1 MLCDKEKKILKER
14 LKDLYCNDCDIIICG
29 SDCGC
34 GCDCD
39 CDCGCCDNVA
49 TSICDCCVEPMEI
62 LLNQL
67 RNILSPGATIQV
79 TLDTGVTQSFQPNQ
93 IVSINDSI
101 INIQNTSFISICNI
115 SRVRWR
121 NINTINQLNLL
132 QAECTCEEC
141 DCCERPVRENLSNFI
156 NNNIAL
162 QFKGQQTPNTSQS
175 LTVRKVGL
183 GILVGQN
190 ITDGAPDAYS
200 ICKITRF
207 NAI

>member
-1 MLCDKEKKILKER
+1 MLCYKDKRNLQQKLEE
-14 LKDLYCNDCDIIICG
+14 LYCNKCDICLC
-29 SDCGC
+29 SC
-34 GCDCD
+34 
-39 CDCGCCDNVA
+39 NFA
-49 TSICDCCVEPMEI
+49 TNICDCCVDPMEN

-67 RNILSPGATIQV
+67 RSILTPEATIQV
-79 TLDTGVTQSFQPNQ
+79 TLDTGATQSFQVNQ
-93 IVSINDSI
+93 IVSIQDSI

-121 NINTINQLNLL
+121 DINTINQINLL
-132 QAECTCEEC
+132 PAVCTCGEC
-141 DCCERPVRENLSNFI
+141 DCCERPLRENLNNFI

-162 QFKGQQTPNTSQS
+162 QFEGQQDLNIFQN

-183 GILVGQN
+183 GILVGEN